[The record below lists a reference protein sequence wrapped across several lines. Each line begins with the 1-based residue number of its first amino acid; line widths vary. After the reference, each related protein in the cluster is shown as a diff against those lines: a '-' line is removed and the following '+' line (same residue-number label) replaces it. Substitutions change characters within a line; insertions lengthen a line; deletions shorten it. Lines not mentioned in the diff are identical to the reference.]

1 MPRST
6 ENWESLTQWRKPGGF
21 SASRAFLFFE
31 AKIKPRTAQTERG
44 LSASRRKKQW
54 RRMRD
59 SDFFSYANKI
69 KDLASHILVKI
80 AQGHQKGH
88 QKILKELTIT
98 NNELVKRVYRKRDE
112 SQFCQT
118 SMMPFFTSSPVSLL
132 KNALCELRQS
142 LSRRSSAYVRDQCSS
157 QWLIACELS
166 NGLPY
171 KALLCT

>member
-1 MPRST
+1 MECLLRFLPLVCLYMSFNFCGRHKKKAPPI
-6 ENWESLTQWRKPGGF
+6 NIG
-21 SASRAFLFFE
+21 RAFFCLTH
-31 AKIKPRTAQTERG
+31 KQ
-44 LSASRRKKQW
+44 QW
-54 RRMRD
+54 RRRRD

>member
-1 MPRST
+1 MECLLRFLPLVCLYMSFNFCGRHKKKAPPI
-6 ENWESLTQWRKPGGF
+6 NIG
-21 SASRAFLFFE
+21 RAFFCLTH
-31 AKIKPRTAQTERG
+31 KQ
-44 LSASRRKKQW
+44 QW
-54 RRMRD
+54 RRRRD

-69 KDLASHILVKI
+69 KDLAFHILVKI

-157 QWLIACELS
+157 Q
-166 NGLPY
+166 
-171 KALLCT
+171 

>member
-1 MPRST
+1 MTFVRQWFQKAGT
-6 ENWESLTQWRKPGGF
+6 E
-21 SASRAFLFFE
+21 
-31 AKIKPRTAQTERG
+31 
-44 LSASRRKKQW
+44 KKQGLPDREPLRILW
-54 RRMRD
+54 RRRRD

-157 QWLIACELS
+157 Q
-166 NGLPY
+166 
-171 KALLCT
+171 

>member
-1 MPRST
+1 KKALPI
-6 ENWESLTQWRKPGGF
+6 KIG
-21 SASRAFLFFE
+21 RAFICLTH
-31 AKIKPRTAQTERG
+31 KQ
-44 LSASRRKKQW
+44 QW
-54 RRMRD
+54 RRRRD

-157 QWLIACELS
+157 Q
-166 NGLPY
+166 
-171 KALLCT
+171 

>member
-1 MPRST
+1 MPVALFATCLSVYVIWFLRQ
-6 ENWESLTQWRKPGGF
+6 TQEKALPIKIG
-21 SASRAFLFFE
+21 RAFICLTH
-31 AKIKPRTAQTERG
+31 KQ
-44 LSASRRKKQW
+44 QW
-54 RRMRD
+54 RRRRD

-69 KDLASHILVKI
+69 KELASNILVKI

>member
-1 MPRST
+1 MECLLRFLPLVCLYMSFNFCGRHKKKAPPI
-6 ENWESLTQWRKPGGF
+6 NIG
-21 SASRAFLFFE
+21 RAFFCLTH
-31 AKIKPRTAQTERG
+31 KQ
-44 LSASRRKKQW
+44 QW
-54 RRMRD
+54 RRRRD
-59 SDFFSYANKI
+59 SDFFSYTNKI

-157 QWLIACELS
+157 Q
-166 NGLPY
+166 
-171 KALLCT
+171 

>member
-1 MPRST
+1 MQIFLAKSLM
-6 ENWESLTQWRKPGGF
+6 ESRKPQRGNKRLAGG
-21 SASRAFLFFE
+21 E
-31 AKIKPRTAQTERG
+31 GGIQT
-44 LSASRRKKQW
+44 
-54 RRMRD
+54 
-59 SDFFSYANKI
+59 FFSDANKI

>member
-1 MPRST
+1 MPVALFATCLSVYVIWFLRQ
-6 ENWESLTQWRKPGGF
+6 TQEKS
-21 SASRAFLFFE
+21 SANQKIGRAFICLTH
-31 AKIKPRTAQTERG
+31 KQ
-44 LSASRRKKQW
+44 QW
-54 RRMRD
+54 RRRRD

-80 AQGHQKGH
+80 AQSHQKGH